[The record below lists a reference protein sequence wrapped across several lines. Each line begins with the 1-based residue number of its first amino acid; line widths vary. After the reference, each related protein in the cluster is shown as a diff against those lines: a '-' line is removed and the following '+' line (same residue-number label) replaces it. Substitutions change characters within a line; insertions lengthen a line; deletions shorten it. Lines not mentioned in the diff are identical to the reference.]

1 MKTAV
6 FALTTYV
13 LFPLFA
19 CSQAGNAG
27 SANNIPSASDT
38 RVGGRCEGC
47 EAIYECPV
55 PFSAL
60 NETDTLPDF
69 SQNGPKLVLNGTIYQ
84 HDGKTPAPGVI
95 LYIYHTDQSGRY
107 PTRGGEKGW
116 DKRHGYLRGWVRTN
130 EKGEYRFYTLRPGAY
145 PEGGAPAHIHA
156 TLKEKGKTAYWI
168 DEYLFAGDPNLP
180 AASQRTKP
188 KGGDGVLQ
196 LKEQNGVLTATRDII
211 LGLNI
216 EDY

>member
-6 FALTTYV
+6 FALTSYV

-19 CSQAGNAG
+19 CSQ
-27 SANNIPSASDT
+27 SSPSVNKPDAADT

-55 PFSAL
+55 PFSSL

-69 SQNGPKLVLNGTIYQ
+69 SLNGPKLVLSGTIYQ
-84 HDGKTPAPGVI
+84 RDGKTPAPGVI
-95 LYIYHTDQSGRY
+95 LYVYHTDQSGRY
-107 PTRGGEKGW
+107 PTKGGEKGW

-130 EKGEYRFYTLRPGAY
+130 QKGEYRFYTLRPGAY

-156 TLKEKGKTAYWI
+156 TLKEPGKTAYWI

-180 AASQRTKP
+180 SASQRGKP

-196 LKEQNGVLTATRDII
+196 VNEQNGVLAATRDII

-216 EDY
+216 DDY